1 MDDDCYGNFDPEEL
15 RAATRSMKEDILRTR
30 RGLIFC
36 RHGLHRSVAGARYLA
51 EELSGEGHEVMMVN
65 LGLATRWWAKHH
77 KGVRFSPPAAAAA
90 AAEPASTAAASP
102 PAAAAA
108 AAEPSVPGGAGHRMV
123 CLC

>member
-15 RAATRSMKEDILRTR
+15 RAATRSMKDDILRRR

-36 RHGLHRSVAGARYLA
+36 KHGLHRSVAGARYLA
-51 EELSGEGHEVMMVN
+51 EELAGEGHEVLMVN
-65 LGLATRWWAKHH
+65 LGLATRWWAKQH
-77 KGVRFSPPAAAAA
+77 KAVSFSPPAAAAA
-90 AAEPASTAAASP
+90 AAEPASAAAASP

-108 AAEPSVPGGAGHRMV
+108 AAEPPVPGGAGHRMV